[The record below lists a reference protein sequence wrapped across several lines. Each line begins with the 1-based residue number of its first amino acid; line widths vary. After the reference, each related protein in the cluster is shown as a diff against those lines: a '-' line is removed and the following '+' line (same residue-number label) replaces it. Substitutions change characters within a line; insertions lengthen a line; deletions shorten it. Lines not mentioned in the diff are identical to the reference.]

1 MNVEKPSMKLWCN
14 LLSPMFTREL
24 GSFDLPSLL
33 NITIEKASEGLKSGR
48 FKSVDLVKAYLARI
62 EEASEFNAILQVNP
76 EALTVAKHL
85 DDERV
90 YSGSRGFVM
99 YPSSSYT
106 LLTIT
111 APCMAF
117 PFW

>member
-1 MNVEKPSMKLWCN
+1 
-14 LLSPMFTREL
+14 MFTREL

-62 EEASEFNAILQVNP
+62 EEAAEFNAILQVNP